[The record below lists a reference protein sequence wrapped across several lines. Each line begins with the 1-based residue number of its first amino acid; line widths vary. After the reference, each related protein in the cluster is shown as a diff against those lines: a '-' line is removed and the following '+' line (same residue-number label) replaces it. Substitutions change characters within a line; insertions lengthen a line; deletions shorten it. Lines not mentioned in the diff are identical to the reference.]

1 MNGLIYIGC
10 AVLLCLCSLGLL
22 YIATGTIPFMAIITN
37 AVAYGVWA
45 VIGIVLEPPETP

>member
-10 AVLLCLCSLGLL
+10 AVVLCLGSLALL
-22 YIATGTIPFMAIITN
+22 YAITGNIPFMAVVTN

-45 VIGIVLEPPETP
+45 VIGIVLEPPERP